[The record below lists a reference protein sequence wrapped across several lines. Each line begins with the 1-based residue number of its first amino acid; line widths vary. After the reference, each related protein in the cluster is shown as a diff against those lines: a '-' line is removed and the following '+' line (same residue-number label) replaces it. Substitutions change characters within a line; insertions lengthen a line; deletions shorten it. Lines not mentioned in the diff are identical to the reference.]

1 MSPSGNGFGRRTP
14 MRDNPPPRP
23 NPSPVEPTGPSLVD
37 LLTSRGMKQI
47 GGMLLGVAIV
57 FAVITIYVSGMKSA
71 GRALDKHW
79 AENAGY
85 PTLDQLPPRRENTPS
100 TYNELRTA
108 CLATAKKAGLS
119 RATNNELD
127 YFVNI
132 RVGEDKLEQHAAFID
147 CLITQHPGRLCQTE
161 HRAHLV
167 GAVRDYFH
175 LRTRVREEWM
185 MARSPLSAPGVGLVG
200 MPGRHGISAQYP
212 SERTDPRI
220 VSGLRSLIESGHLTT
235 ADLGAGFF
243 SRMPGD
249 LGEQLKGA
257 EAKKR
262 TCG

>member
-1 MSPSGNGFGRRTP
+1 MNGDGFGRRAP
-14 MRDNPPPRP
+14 MRNDPPRP
-23 NPSPVEPTGPSLVD
+23 TPSPVEPTGPSLVD

-47 GGMLLGVAIV
+47 GGIVAGIAIV
-57 FAVITIYVSGMKSA
+57 FGAITLYVNTMKSA
-71 GRALDKHW
+71 GRALDRQW
-79 AENAGY
+79 TENAGY
-85 PTLDQLPPRRENTPS
+85 PTLDQLPPRRENPPT

-108 CLATAKKAGLS
+108 CLAMSKKASLS
-119 RATNNELD
+119 RAVNQELD

-132 RVGEDKLEQHAAFID
+132 RVGENQLEQHAAFID
-147 CLITQHPGRLCQTE
+147 CLITEHAGRLCQAG

-167 GAVRDYFH
+167 SAVRDYFH
-175 LRTRVREEWM
+175 QRMRVREEWM
-185 MARSPLSAPGVGLVG
+185 MARSPFSAPGIGL
-200 MPGRHGISAQYP
+200 MPRPGQNGISTRYP

-249 LGEQLKGA
+249 LDEQLKGA
-257 EAKKR
+257 EAKTR